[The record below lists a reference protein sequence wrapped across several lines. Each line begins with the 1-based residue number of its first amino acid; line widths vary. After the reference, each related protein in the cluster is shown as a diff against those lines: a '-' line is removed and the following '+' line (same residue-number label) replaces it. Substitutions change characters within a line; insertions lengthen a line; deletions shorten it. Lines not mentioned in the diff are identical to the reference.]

1 VLQHPVLHFLLLLLL
16 LLLLGLTQISQRTR
30 PLLAHPYHSVA

>member
-1 VLQHPVLHFLLLLLL
+1 VLQHPVLHFLLLL

-30 PLLAHPYHSVA
+30 PLLAHPYHPVA